1 MEKLAVIG
9 LSNNKD
15 KLISDLADLGVVEI
29 TERFVQEE
37 QGEKK
42 DPEEIDTNIGTKDSE
57 NFKENLDGDSEYAHD
72 TLAADSEN
80 DRLAS
85 DNPKVIG
92 GEITNEN
99 SVAGNVK
106 TLENQWELDRADGD
120 ADYVTTIE
128 GEMSRTE
135 TALETLKRYS
145 KEKEPLFITK
155 RIITNE
161 KLKALLDRRAEIEG
175 YISSILRLNFRLH
188 MVDDKINKM
197 NSDIAALR
205 PWMVYD
211 APLDLSETE
220 HTNIELGVL
229 PSTVNLDNL
238 IEKLNT
244 LDLPSHVSV
253 INSDRE
259 LIYIAAVM
267 MKAGQ
272 EDVLGTLKQHGFTP
286 LPFQGFEGRVSDN
299 LDDLSKKVD
308 DQRALRAELEEE
320 VAGFGKTRRDIEFL
334 FDYLTM
340 ERDRERI
347 KSKMR
352 VTRRTFNFEG
362 WVPSHLKDRV
372 EKVLERYG
380 CYYEYRNPLEGE
392 EVPVMIEN
400 PAFAT
405 PFEAITQMYSMPDY
419 KGLDP
424 TKWFSIFY
432 AMFFGIMLSDAGY
445 GLIITIATFVA
456 LKKFELEG
464 MTKKMVKMFMYCGI
478 ATVFWGAMFGG
489 WFGDLIPVAAD
500 VLFGKKVE
508 IKPIW
513 FNPIDDPTRLLV
525 WSLGFGIVHIF
536 LGMALNAYMLI
547 KRGHFWDAVF
557 DVFSWYILII
567 GAIMYGA
574 LGSSMPDLSKIGMY
588 MAILG
593 AAVLLLTGGRKN
605 RGIGKVTG
613 GLGAL
618 YGITGYVSDILS
630 YSRLLALGLATGVIA
645 TVVNTMGSLG
655 GRGIVSFIVLVIV
668 GIIGHSFNMAINI
681 LGAFVHS
688 SRLQY
693 IEFFGK
699 FYEDGGE
706 EFDPFR
712 NETQYIKILK
722 ESDGGEK

>member
-1 MEKLAVIG
+1 MSIAKMEKLAVIG
-9 LSNNKD
+9 LSNTKD
-15 KLISDLADLGVVEI
+15 KLIADLADLGVVEI
-29 TERFVQEE
+29 TERFIQDKDDMNKQNVSQQKESEASGIKKTQEVFD
-37 QGEKK
+37 KV
-42 DPEEIDTNIGTKDSE
+42 
-57 NFKENLDGDSEYAHD
+57 DGDPDFVS
-72 TLAADSEN
+72 
-80 DRLAS
+80 
-85 DNPKVIG
+85 
-92 GEITNEN
+92 
-99 SVAGNVK
+99 
-106 TLENQWELDRADGD
+106 
-120 ADYVTTIE
+120 TIE
-128 GEMSRTE
+128 GEMSRTD

-145 KEKEPLFITK
+145 KEKEPLFATK
-155 RIITNE
+155 KVINGE
-161 KLKALLDRRAEIEG
+161 KLNDLLNRRAEIEG
-175 YISSILRLNFRLH
+175 NISSILRLNYRLH
-188 MVDDKINKM
+188 MTDEKINKLS
-197 NSDIAALR
+197 SDLASLK
-205 PWMVYD
+205 PWTVYD
-211 APLDLSETE
+211 VPLDISETRF
-220 HTNIELGVL
+220 TNIELGVV
-229 PSTVNLDNL
+229 PSTVNLENL
-238 IEKLNT
+238 KEKLGN
-244 LDLPSHVSV
+244 LDLPSDISV
-253 INSDRE
+253 VNSDRE
-259 LIYIAAVM
+259 LIYLAVVM
-267 MKAGQ
+267 IKEGTD
-272 EDVLGTLKQHGFTP
+272 DVLGILKQYGFTQ

-299 LDDLSKKVD
+299 IDKITKQIDE
-308 DQRALRAELEEE
+308 QRELRRGIEEE
-320 VAGFGKTRRDIEFL
+320 VAGYGKMQHDIEFL
-334 FDYLTM
+334 SDYLTM

-352 VTRRTFNFEG
+352 VTKKTFNFEG
-362 WVPSHLKDRV
+362 WVPSHLKDGV
-372 EKVLERYG
+372 ERILDRYG
-380 CYYEYRNPLEGE
+380 CYYEYREPIEGE

-400 PAFAT
+400 SPSVT
-405 PFEAITQMYSMPDY
+405 PFEAVTQMYSMPDY
-419 KGLDP
+419 KGFDP
-424 TKWFSIFY
+424 TKWFAIFY

-445 GLIITIATFVA
+445 GLVITIATFVA

-489 WFGDLIPVAAD
+489 WFGDLIPVVAD

-513 FNPIDDPTRLLV
+513 FNPIDDPTRLLI
-525 WSLGFGIVHIF
+525 WSLGFGVIHIF
-536 LGMALNAYMLI
+536 LGMAINAYMLI

-574 LGSSMPDLSKIGMY
+574 LGSSNPELAKIGMY

-593 AAVLLLTGGRKN
+593 AAILLFTGGRKN
-605 RGIGKVTG
+605 KGFGKVTG

-645 TVVNTMGSLG
+645 SVVNTMGSLG
-655 GRGIVSFIVLVIV
+655 GRGIVSFIVLIVV
-668 GIIGHSFNMAINI
+668 GIVGHSFNMAINI

-712 NETQYIKILK
+712 NETKYIRILK